1 MFALGKIRKKK
12 KKQQLRHASQPLAA
26 VPMENN
32 VKINKKKQF
41 HSD

>member
-1 MFALGKIRKKK
+1 MFALGKRRKKP
-12 KKQQLRHASQPLAA
+12 QQLRHAFQPLAA